1 MYYDYDVCK
10 CTYIYIYNINIS
22 CDYLIILI
30 IPDYCVRYQIM
41 VWSESRVLARGFI
54 ELVILGHAPIFK
66 LGHIILS
73 YYDILCIL
81 QDNISYYIK
90 LSNHS

>member
-10 CTYIYIYNINIS
+10 CIYIYIYNINIS

-54 ELVILGHAPIFK
+54 ELVILGHAPMFK

-73 YYDILCIL
+73 YYYHIMHLTG
-81 QDNISYYIK
+81 
-90 LSNHS
+90 